1 MAGGGWCEMW
11 CQNLWIQLRLSSNLF
26 LSHSGFFFILF
37 FSLCWRI
44 HRKQKVKSYN
54 FWGHKNVYYVVIP
67 RNTTA
72 PWNVYPNPHP
82 FPSGRKILAFCQR
95 WVWRKIWLQISWTLS
110 WRNKITVCQRDQG
123 NITWMMRRSAQVVL
137 SEMMVMGI
145 RLGWWN
151 KIRVSGQRDGE
162 IGHPAGRPFVVKWPK
177 QSKCPQ
183 ILNFSYNQRC
193 VCGLKVNS
201 LNHLWK

>member
-1 MAGGGWCEMW
+1 MTASLTMW
-11 CQNLWIQLRLSSNLF
+11 LF
-26 LSHSGFFFILF
+26 L
-37 FSLCWRI
+37 
-44 HRKQKVKSYN
+44 K
-54 FWGHKNVYYVVIP
+54 
-67 RNTTA
+67 NTT
-72 PWNVYPNPHP
+72 PLWNVYPNPHP
-82 FPSGRKILAFCQR
+82 FPSGRKILAICQR

-123 NITWMMRRSAQVVL
+123 NISWMMRRSEQVVL
-137 SEMMVMGI
+137 SEMMLMGI

>member
-26 LSHSGFFFILF
+26 LSHSFEFFHPFLKPLLKTTSQTKGQILQLLGAQKRLLCGYSQKYNA
-37 FSLCWRI
+37 SLKRL
-44 HRKQKVKSYN
+44 
-54 FWGHKNVYYVVIP
+54 P
-67 RNTTA
+67 
-72 PWNVYPNPHP
+72 PNPHP

-123 NITWMMRRSAQVVL
+123 NITWMMRRPAQVVL
-137 SEMMVMGI
+137 SEMMLMGI

-183 ILNFSYNQRC
+183 ILNFSYN
-193 VCGLKVNS
+193 
-201 LNHLWK
+201 

>member
-1 MAGGGWCEMW
+1 MHFNFWSCWGGISTKKSFPQVPTAIETGQGVHLHSPFTMW
-11 CQNLWIQLRLSSNLF
+11 LF
-26 LSHSGFFFILF
+26 LKNTTPL
-37 FSLCWRI
+37 
-44 HRKQKVKSYN
+44 Q
-54 FWGHKNVYYVVIP
+54 NVYS
-67 RNTTA
+67 
-72 PWNVYPNPHP
+72 NPHP

-123 NITWMMRRSAQVVL
+123 NISWMMRRSEQVVL
-137 SEMMVMGI
+137 SEMMLMGI

-183 ILNFSYNQRC
+183 ILNFSYN
-193 VCGLKVNS
+193 
-201 LNHLWK
+201 

>member
-1 MAGGGWCEMW
+1 MSYILNSDLARTAFLLKNLLQVPIGKETGQGIHLPFPLTMW
-11 CQNLWIQLRLSSNLF
+11 LF
-26 LSHSGFFFILF
+26 L
-37 FSLCWRI
+37 
-44 HRKQKVKSYN
+44 K
-54 FWGHKNVYYVVIP
+54 
-67 RNTTA
+67 NTT
-72 PWNVYPNPHP
+72 PLWNVYPNPHP

-123 NITWMMRRSAQVVL
+123 NISWMMRRSAQVVL
-137 SEMMVMGI
+137 SEMMLMGI

-183 ILNFSYNQRC
+183 ILNFSYN
-193 VCGLKVNS
+193 
-201 LNHLWK
+201 